1 LIELVQ
7 FPFSHFCEKA
17 RWALDYKGLPFVER
31 NLLPGLHL
39 ATVGKLARGT
49 CLPILVD
56 GDRIVQDSTA
66 IITYLD
72 QRVEAHALTPAD
84 AQPAREAMAWEET
97 LDEEVGVTLRRWFYF
112 HTLPDRQRTL
122 RFLLQ
127 GAGALQR
134 PLFRL
139 MFPAIRPAMIK
150 AMDIREPAARQ
161 AQERLEAVL
170 ARLDEALRDRAFL
183 VGERFSRAD
192 LTACALLAPLV
203 GIGRTEGEIETLF
216 ADPVRALRDRY
227 KGRRVF
233 DWVAQVYAGQRRR
246 PAD

>member
-39 ATVGKLARGT
+39 ATVGKLARST
-49 CLPILVD
+49 SLPILVD
-56 GDRIVQDSTA
+56 GDRVVQDSTA

-72 QRVEAHALTPAD
+72 QRVQAPALTPAD
-84 AQPAREAMAWEET
+84 AEQAREAMAWEEA
-97 LDEEVGVTLRRWFYF
+97 LDEEAGITLRCWFYF
-112 HTLPDRQRTL
+112 HTLPDRQRSL

-127 GAGALQR
+127 GASGLQR

-150 AMDIREPAARQ
+150 AMNIREPAARQ

-170 ARLDEALRDRAFL
+170 ARLDQALRDRPFL

-203 GIGRTEGEIETLF
+203 GVGRTEDEIDALF
-216 ADPVRALRDRY
+216 AAPVRALRDRY
-227 KGRRVF
+227 RGRRVF
-233 DWVAQVYAGQRRR
+233 DWVAQTYAGQRRR
-246 PAD
+246 RVD